1 MGERRNVKYIFS
13 VEGETEILYF
23 QHLKELILSEDA
35 RIANPVIRAEKLSP
49 SRLAKKLS
57 LLSPC
62 TITVVYDVEDNDAEH
77 RMRFENL
84 LKEMKLAGK
93 SGKSI
98 KYELGYSNIDF
109 ELWLILHKK
118 DLFGSIGNK
127 KQYLSHINKIFGT
140 QFAGLKEYKE
150 ARCFSQILSQISL
163 QDVKAAIAR
172 AEKITKQR
180 LSEGS
185 PTKSSGYEWFTK
197 NPSLSVHL
205 AVRKIL
211 VECGV

>member
-1 MGERRNVKYIFS
+1 MSERRNIKYFFS
-13 VEGETEILYF
+13 VEGETELLYF
-23 QHLKELILSEDA
+23 QRLKELILAEDK

-49 SRLAKKLS
+49 SRFAKKLS
-57 LLSPC
+57 LIRPC
-62 TITVVYDVEDNDAEH
+62 TITAVYDVEDDDAEH
-77 RMRFENL
+77 RLRFENI
-84 LKEMKLAGK
+84 LKEMQLAGK

-109 ELWLILHKK
+109 ELWLILHKR

-163 QDVKAAIAR
+163 QDVKTAIAR

-180 LSEGS
+180 VSEGS
-185 PTKSSGYEWFTK
+185 PTKSSGYERFTK
-197 NPSLSVHL
+197 NPSLSIHI
-205 AVRKIL
+205 AVKKIL
-211 VECGV
+211 VECKV